1 MKVRSLLSSSQVARG
16 LTAATLAAALAVSG
30 GSIPI
35 AWAATVPASAPIVVE
50 ASAVATASVAASAT
64 PDATTV
70 VTVVPVATVVPV
82 VKPVTFA
89 VPKKLTV
96 RQIITKVGREAHLKQ
111 SEIDGLMW
119 IAKRESNFH
128 PTSASRSGCYG
139 LFQLSRGM
147 AKGHPW
153 KDPAWNTKRAIKYMR
168 GRYGGVLQAKAFWSS
183 HHWY

>member
-1 MKVRSLLSSSQVARG
+1 LKVRNLFSSSQIARG

-35 AWAATVPASAPIVVE
+35 AWAATVPAAAPIVVE
-50 ASAVATASVAASAT
+50 APAVSTASVAASAT

-70 VTVVPVATVVPV
+70 LTVVPV
-82 VKPVTFA
+82 VKPVTVA
-89 VPKKLTV
+89 APKKLTV
-96 RQIITKVGREAHLKQ
+96 RQIIAKVGREAHLKQ

-153 KDPAWNTKRAIKYMR
+153 KDPAWNTKRAIKYMK
-168 GRYGGVLQAKAFWSS
+168 GRHGGVLKAKAFWLR